1 MDLVFQ
7 SLVGL
12 VILALVAL
20 GTMSMFLPQKMAKN
34 FAIEPVGAAGLN
46 SIRSMIAGPIVAGIG
61 LLIFGLAT
69 GQTLSFLIV
78 AIIVSVTIFGR
89 IVGILADGFDR
100 EIVPPLITEAVIV
113 AILFT
118 AYTQL

>member
-20 GTMSMFLPQKMAKN
+20 GTMSMFVPQRMAKN

-89 IVGILADGFDR
+89 IVGIFADGFDR

-118 AYTQL
+118 AYSQL